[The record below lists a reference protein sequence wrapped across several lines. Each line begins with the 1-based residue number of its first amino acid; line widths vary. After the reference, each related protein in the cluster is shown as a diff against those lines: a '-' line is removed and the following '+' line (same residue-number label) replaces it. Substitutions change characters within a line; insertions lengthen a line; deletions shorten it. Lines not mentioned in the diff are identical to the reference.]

1 MCGICCRS
9 SANCSGYV
17 APDHR
22 SHHSVPAI
30 ASRFLGEPFD
40 MGGDVLV
47 DRPPIGNQILN
58 HLPPRIGSF
67 HEHEHARC
75 PRDGD
80 IDKGLQAIA
89 AQVRAHGKSVG
100 PPSRS
105 ALATEESL
113 GVGHGRRSN
122 VVSLAVHNDQES
134 LRAGIGD
141 RFHQDRHSRRPQLL
155 KESGLGFHRR
165 YERGHDIDHPSAK
178 NAVRGSPASRTGSAG
193 TQARG
198 EIHPRIEPY
207 QHRVAAATDRFIQAI
222 WKTKHDNVLCGAGVP
237 PAFSIRN
244 RMQPGRPHH
253 KPVFYRAMFVSLSE
267 W

>member
-1 MCGICCRS
+1 MRHLLPQQGQLLGVRG
-9 SANCSGYV
+9 ADY
-17 APDHR
+17 R

-40 MGGDVLV
+40 IGGDVLV
-47 DRPPIGNQILN
+47 DRSPVGDQILN
-58 HLPPRIGSF
+58 HLTPRIGSF

-100 PPSRS
+100 SPSRS
-105 ALATEESL
+105 ALAAEESL

-122 VVSLAVHNDQES
+122 VVSLAVHDDQES

-141 RFHQDRHSRRPQLL
+141 RFHQDRHSRRPQFL
-155 KESGLGFHRR
+155 KESGLGLHRR
-165 YERGHDIDHPSAK
+165 YERGHDIDHASAK
-178 NAVRGSPASRTGSAG
+178 GAVRGRAGLDGQVSAG

-198 EIHPRIEPY
+198 KRVHTRIEPY
-207 QHRVAAATDRFIQAI
+207 QHRVAAATDRFIEAI
-222 WKTKHDNVLCGAGVP
+222 WKTEHDGVLCGAGVP
-237 PAFSIRN
+237 PAFLIRN

-253 KPVFYRAMFVSLSE
+253 KPVFYPARCLFS
-267 W
+267 